1 MKYQKKIKYLTIND
15 EPDPNNEEKLF
26 DKFYTNL
33 IADEPDSNN
42 EENFVDKFYTNL
54 IADEPDQ
61 NNEEK
66 FGDKFIFFVYFLMFK
81 HNFAFYIYIKIFI
94 IQKYDIKLCKLP
106 VIFFKIVQKNRL
118 DYEYLTSYY
127 HNCINN

>member
-1 MKYQKKIKYLTIND
+1 MKYQKKIKYLTITD
-15 EPDPNNEEKLF
+15 EPDPNK
-26 DKFYTNL
+26 
-33 IADEPDSNN
+33 
-42 EENFVDKFYTNL
+42 
-54 IADEPDQ
+54 
-61 NNEEK
+61 EEK

-94 IQKYDIKLCKLP
+94 IQKYDIKLSKLP

-127 HNCINN
+127 HNCVNN